1 VINQEGDRT
10 MRRLKTIAPVVAVVV
25 LSVAAC
31 GGGGA
36 AATPAANPTAAAAES
51 QAAVAPSEV
60 VPGAASLAPSDAP
73 PAEPPAGGGTAVGV
87 CELVT
92 ADELQGIL
100 GTSVSLTLFAGPPDT
115 CDIQST
121 DGAPLAAT
129 VLTVMSNAAAS
140 AVFDAYAGS
149 PGAQPISGMGDKAA
163 FDPAQGVLVVLKADK
178 VLTVAVFDDGS
189 TDQTARLELMKQ
201 IATTASG
208 RM

>member
-1 VINQEGDRT
+1 
-10 MRRLKTIAPVVAVVV
+10 MRLHPATLLLFV
-25 LSVAAC
+25 LFVGAAC
-31 GGGGA
+31 GSGT
-36 AATPAANPTAAAAES
+36 AATPAANATAAAAES
-51 QAAVAPSEV
+51 QTVVGTPSEAV
-60 VPGAASLAPSDAP
+60 VPGAASPAPSDTP
-73 PAEPPAGGGTAVGV
+73 PADPAGAGGAAGGV

-100 GTSVSLTLFAGPPDT
+100 GAAVSLTVFAGPPDT

-129 VLTVMSNAAAS
+129 VLTAMSNVAAS

-149 PGAQPISGMGDKAA
+149 PGAESITGLGDRAA
-163 FDPAQGVLVVLKADK
+163 YDPNQAVLVVLKADK

-189 TDQTARLELMKQ
+189 TDAAARLELMKQ
-201 IATTASG
+201 IGSIATR

>member
-1 VINQEGDRT
+1 MRT
-10 MRRLKTIAPVVAVVV
+10 RYTFIKVLSLGCIVVAGCGGGGGTATAP
-25 LSVAAC
+25 SANATAAAAASQAAVAAPSEASAPGSASLAPSEAPRAEPA

-36 AATPAANPTAAAAES
+36 AR
-51 QAAVAPSEV
+51 
-60 VPGAASLAPSDAP
+60 
-73 PAEPPAGGGTAVGV
+73 GV
-87 CELVT
+87 CELVS

-100 GTSVSLTLFAGPPDT
+100 GTAVSLTVFAGPPDT

-149 PGAQPISGMGDKAA
+149 PGAESISGMGDKAA
-163 FDPAQGVLVVLKADK
+163 YDPAQAVLVVLKADK

-189 TDQTARLELMKQ
+189 TDEAARLELMKQ
-201 IATTASG
+201 IGSIAAR